1 MDQTVCLAQNIEQAS
16 DDKNVCGAIFL
27 ELTAAYHT
35 VWHLGLHLKLLKARA
50 CQPMVNFITELLYS
64 RSFVLYTSDRRA
76 SRPFRTKKGV
86 AQGYVLA
93 SSLYNIY
100 TSDFPET
107 SAKRYMYAGDV
118 ALTVSAPHLRKRNLL
133 YITIPL
139 LLTLT

>member
-1 MDQTVCLAQNIEQAS
+1 VDQTVCLAQNIEQAS